1 MAPFGG
7 FDNNNASSPG
17 GGDNRPRKAY
27 DEQTLVPVTARM
39 ILNSADMAG
48 DMLLEDGRELH
59 MVKLVGCVRDVSEAS
74 TCITYSIEDGS
85 GLVEVKH
92 WLDSSDTP
100 ESIQMRDE
108 TCQDN
113 VYLRIIGKLKTFDG
127 KKSIVANSV
136 RKVTTPNELTHHF
149 LEVVYSAER
158 SKQKK
163 TQQAGSS
170 YTPYSVASNNEGVG
184 FGKGPSTPGL
194 VPMMERKE
202 EARNNIIHEF
212 IKEEGAQIETGLD
225 MATCVN
231 AFVGRYSEE
240 EVRKAITS
248 LTNEGLLYSTINED
262 HFQSAMA

>member
-1 MAPFGG
+1 MALFGS
-7 FDNNNASSPG
+7 DNNNASSPG

-39 ILNSADMAG
+39 ILNAADMAG

-59 MVKLVGCVRDVSEAS
+59 MVKLVGCVREVDVAS
-74 TCITYSIEDGS
+74 TCITYLIEDGS

-113 VYLRIIGKLKTFDG
+113 VYLRIIGKLKTYDG

-136 RKVTTPNELTHHF
+136 RKITTPNELTHHF

-194 VPMMERKE
+194 VPITERKE
-202 EARNNIIHEF
+202 EARNNLIHDF
-212 IKEEGAQIETGLD
+212 IKEEGGHTETGLD
-225 MATCVN
+225 METCVA

-240 EVRKAITS
+240 EIRNSITS
-248 LTNEGLLYSTINED
+248 LTNEGLLYSTVDAD
-262 HFQSAMA
+262 HFQSAMC